1 MDASQF
7 IYFSGRPIIAMVA
20 HDERVNLKAVQE
32 VHDDAA
38 SSTGDRDIFF
48 LTTCFLAPAEA
59 MESEYRPYEPV
70 VRVHPPPRYV
80 PMGRTTPQVVPPEA
94 MRNAAGPVYRT
105 GDGSHPP
112 FAPHVQADH
121 RPGEIQKPHTG
132 GAGLPIWQW

>member
-1 MDASQF
+1 MMQ
-7 IYFSGRPIIAMVA
+7 
-20 HDERVNLKAVQE
+20 RVQRAIG
-32 VHDDAA
+32 
-38 SSTGDRDIFF
+38 TFFF

-132 GAGLPIWQW
+132 GAGIPIWQW